1 MADLFES
8 GVTFGA
14 KSWHG
19 KENNLQ
25 AGDDRRY
32 SVQETIEAAGMNW
45 GVTKLPLAIA
55 APRPAV
61 LDRWGKVLKPADLHS
76 PDLAGEI
83 AAGAYGVFRTDRWEC
98 LATVGEDYT
107 CLQNRQIFEQ
117 FQPYLDC
124 RELSFESAGSLDGGK
139 RVYVQ
144 ARLNIDDGD
153 IGGGDKVSP
162 MLLIASSHDGSLA
175 TRVGFTPI
183 RVVCANTLAAAV
195 SRGGLLRV
203 KHTAGQND
211 AMAAVMETVD
221 IARQQFVANCEQY
234 RKLIRVGIS
243 KADLSRYVKQ
253 VLGLPE
259 GKERK
264 DFSTR
269 VLNQFD
275 HICRL
280 ALHGRGQSASEL
292 TLWSA
297 YNGVTEWT
305 SHFRQKSSDD
315 RKKSVWFGASAAT
328 NSKALELALTIA
340 G

>member
-1 MADLFES
+1 MAALFET
-8 GVTFGA
+8 GVTYGA

-19 KENNLQ
+19 QENNLQ
-25 AGDDRRY
+25 ADDARRF
-32 SVQETIEAAGMNW
+32 SVEGTIEAAGMDW
-45 GVTKLPLAIA
+45 RVAKMPLAIA
-55 APRPAV
+55 AGNGDVSGLPA
-61 LDRWGKVLKPADLHS
+61 
-76 PDLAGEI
+76 E
-83 AAGAYGVFRTDRWEC
+83 GAFGVFRTDRWEC
-98 LATVGEDYT
+98 LATCGPDYT
-107 CLQNRQIFEQ
+107 CLQNREIFQQ
-117 FQPYLDC
+117 FQPFLDC

-144 ARLNIDDGD
+144 ARLAVEDAD

-183 RVVCANTLAAAV
+183 RVVCNNTLSAAV
-195 SRGGLLRV
+195 SRGGLLRI
-203 KHTAGQND
+203 KHTRGQHD
-211 AMAAVMETVD
+211 AIAAVMETVD
-221 IARQQFVANCEQY
+221 VARQQFVANCEQY
-234 RKLIRVGIS
+234 RRLIRVGIS

-253 VLGLPE
+253 VLGMPE
-259 GKERK
+259 GKERR
-264 DFSTR
+264 DFSKR

-275 HICRL
+275 RICHL

-305 SHFRQKSSDD
+305 SHFRQKSRED
-315 RKKSVWFGASAAT
+315 RQKSVWFGASAST